1 MPSTNTT
8 ITSTNNSGNEKE
20 WPVQL
25 YRYTESDGWQKQQ
38 VALSKRLAAAPRKD
52 CIVVPALRQKFSL
65 CSTDESNSF
74 NNNKSCVIR
83 RDKCILLV
91 SRRRIRAMVLQFA
104 SLQECLEFSD
114 RFVALNP
121 PPPPPP
127 PLNTADTTTVPQPA
141 AGLAEQE
148 EVVSH
153 VARLLH
159 DQDFLGF
166 VNKLED
172 YLANSTDGA
181 KILEGLEQRR

>member
-1 MPSTNTT
+1 MPSANTT
-8 ITSTNNSGNEKE
+8 ITRNNGNEKE

-38 VALSKRLAAAPRKD
+38 VALNKRIAAAPRKD
-52 CIVVPALRQKFSL
+52 CIVIPALRQKFSL
-65 CSTDESNSF
+65 CSTDESNSI
-74 NNNKSCVIR
+74 NNKSCVIR

-104 SLQECLEFSD
+104 SLQDCLEFSD
-114 RFVALNP
+114 RFIALNP
-121 PPPPPP
+121 PPP
-127 PLNTADTTTVPQPA
+127 LDTADTTVPQPA

-159 DQDFLGF
+159 DEDFLGF
-166 VNKLED
+166 VHKLED

-181 KILEGLEQRR
+181 KILEGLEQR